1 MSERSLAP
9 SLPGQAPCRDSVV
22 DVHGHALAGR
32 IVTRCSAVMLVEGG
46 PLRISPVA
54 RARFCSA
61 LRLSLLRWRSALGVP
76 SSSPLLP
83 CYRHGGPPAPARRA
97 TAIVAAVLTRGTE
110 QSAQCEA
117 PVAAVRKSA
126 REKSGGPSARPAN
139 ARRRA
144 EQSAQCRGRRGRAQ
158 SARDKSGALVPAL
171 QTRGAE
177 QSGAIGV
184 ALPK

>member
-32 IVTRCSAVMLVEGG
+32 IVTLVEGG

-144 EQSAQCRGRRGRAQ
+144 ERRVLCCTAKC
-158 SARDKSGALVPAL
+158 SKCSSGL
-171 QTRGAE
+171 RH
-177 QSGAIGV
+177 
-184 ALPK
+184 